1 MFCDKHI
8 LLFYYFIIMDKIN
21 INLLTSK
28 NNSNNECKVGELS
41 INTMTSKKTK
51 ESYIIQID
59 NLLTERKN
67 RRKRLLTEYD
77 KLFETCFQRIL
88 TADKMNIT
96 EICFD
101 IPTHILGCNEYIVS
115 ECMQF
120 LENKL
125 RSLDIDTLRIT
136 NNSLFISWLF
146 IELNKEIR
154 EKK

>member
-1 MFCDKHI
+1 MER
-8 LLFYYFIIMDKIN
+8 IN

-28 NNSNNECKVGELS
+28 NNNDEMCKAGELS

-51 ESYIIQID
+51 ESYISQID
-59 NLLTERKN
+59 NLLKERKN

-77 KLFETCFQRIL
+77 KLFELCFQRIL

-101 IPTHILGCNEYIVS
+101 IPSHILGCNEYIVS
-115 ECMQF
+115 ECIDF

-146 IELNKEIR
+146 IELNKEMR
-154 EKK
+154 EKNN

>member
-1 MFCDKHI
+1 
-8 LLFYYFIIMDKIN
+8 MDKIS

-28 NNSNNECKVGELS
+28 NNDDNCKAGELS

-51 ESYIIQID
+51 ESYIVQID

-77 KLFETCFQRIL
+77 RLFETCFQRIL
-88 TADKMNIT
+88 TADKMGIT

-101 IPTHILGCNEYIVS
+101 VPKHILGCNEYILS

-154 EKK
+154 EKRE